1 MGRTCHKNNPSP
13 RLPYVINYWTSFLFM
28 FVLFIATVDV
38 ICKDENLA
46 WENLHL
52 STPNLLKFCVC
63 VNPKL
68 GRFLFFLSLGVVRC
82 ICYHMLL
89 QTGSFR
95 MTKNRRCSAT
105 SADWCSAIGF
115 LHAYPVAA
123 HMTTKLLWNECLA
136 PTPSFIH
143 PFSMHLI
150 YIYIYIHSSCL
161 TGKFANGLLHD
172 LRLPPQPDEWIISAM
187 AMSTQQ

>member
-1 MGRTCHKNNPSP
+1 M
-13 RLPYVINYWTSFLFM
+13 SFAKM
-28 FVLFIATVDV
+28 KTWPEKIYTY
-38 ICKDENLA
+38 
-46 WENLHL
+46 LHL
-52 STPNLLKFCVC
+52 IFSNFVC

-115 LHAYPVAA
+115 LHAFPVAA

-172 LRLPPQPDEWIISAM
+172 LRLPPQPDEWMISAM